1 MNYQTSMVS
10 KITKEEMNRLSKE
23 KTEEEL
29 IKLGTSLAE
38 DKFEAK
44 IEDIMIRDKEI
55 EINRIRNELSNVTKK
70 QILEIFSSYVLLQK
84 KKYER
89 RDKEFKKLK
98 NEYYDIYEEKEAN
111 IIELDQL
118 EKDKDA
124 RILKLRT
131 KCMEKN
137 RKNKMLNIIIFISSV
152 LSFYIG
158 YLGVFTL
165 VNNIF
170 SGCSYIFSYSCGAIY
185 YIFNMLCITYHVI
198 RNNHYYAQYI
208 IIGIVLFYNSHRIKM
223 KMS

>member
-1 MNYQTSMVS
+1 MVS
-10 KITKEEMNRLSKE
+10 KITKEEMQRLSE
-23 KTEEEL
+23 RKTEEEL

-38 DKFEAK
+38 DKFESK
-44 IEDIMIRDKEI
+44 IEDIMIRDKEV
-55 EINRIRNELSNVTKK
+55 EINRLRNELSNVTKK
-70 QILEIFSSYVLLQK
+70 QILEIFSSYILLQK
-84 KKYER
+84 KKSER

-98 NEYYDIYEEKEAN
+98 CEYDDLNEENKSN

-118 EKDKDA
+118 EKEKDA

-131 KCMEKN
+131 KCREKN
-137 RKNKMLNIIIFISSV
+137 RKNKMLSISIFISSV

-158 YLGVFTL
+158 YLGFFTL

-170 SGCSYIFSYSCGAIY
+170 SGCSHIFSYSCGAIY
-185 YIFNMLCITYHVI
+185 YIFNMLCIMYHTI

-208 IIGIVLFYNSHRIKM
+208 IIGVVLFYKFNRIKM

>member
-10 KITKEEMNRLSKE
+10 KITKEEMKRLSE
-23 KTEEEL
+23 RKTEEEL

-38 DKFEAK
+38 DKFDAK

-55 EINRIRNELSNVTKK
+55 EINRIRNDLSSVNKK
-70 QILEIFSSYVLLQK
+70 QILEIYGSYIELQK
-84 KKYER
+84 NKYER
-89 RDKEFKKLK
+89 RDKELKKLK
-98 NEYYDIYEEKEAN
+98 CENDDLNEENKAN

-118 EKDKDA
+118 EKEKDA

-137 RKNKMLNIIIFISSV
+137 RKNKMLSIIIFISSV

-170 SGCSYIFSYSCGAIY
+170 SGCTRIFSYTCCAIY
-185 YIFNMLCITYHVI
+185 YMFNIICFIFHAV
-198 RNNHYYAQYI
+198 RNNHYGAQYI
-208 IIGIVLFYNSHRIKM
+208 IICIVLFYNSYRLKM
-223 KMS
+223 KIS